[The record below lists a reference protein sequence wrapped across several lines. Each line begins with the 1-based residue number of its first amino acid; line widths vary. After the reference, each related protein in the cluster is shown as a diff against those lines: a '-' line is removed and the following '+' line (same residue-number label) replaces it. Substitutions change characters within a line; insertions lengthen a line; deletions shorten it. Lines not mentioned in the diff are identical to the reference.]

1 MIIVKGIR
9 KNKDIIRTKP
19 DKGNGVVILDQKL
32 YGRTI
37 QEIISDTFKSEKL
50 NEGPTLKHES
60 FTAIFFT

>member
-37 QEIISDTFKSEKL
+37 QEIISGTFKSEKL
-50 NEGPTLKHES
+50 NEGPTLKRES

>member
-50 NEGPTLKHES
+50 NEGPTLKCES